1 MHFNYTENVICD
13 CSLINGESRIEIMKK
28 RLYETIFNENVNA
41 RIQDFPIYMSS
52 CNMSPCMPNVET
64 SAVKLVFFDFRAV
77 LSEAKVI
84 QHLNLC
90 FISTIELLNRSGI
103 QILDFMLC

>member
-1 MHFNYTENVICD
+1 MHYNYAESIICD
-13 CSLINGESRIEIMKK
+13 CLLIDGESRIEIMKK
-28 RLYETIFNENVNA
+28 RPYESILMKMLTPAFKIFLYVTLYAQNI
-41 RIQDFPIYMSS
+41 
-52 CNMSPCMPNVET
+52 ET
-64 SAVKLVFFDFRAV
+64 STVKLVFFDFRAV
-77 LSEAKVI
+77 RNEAKVI